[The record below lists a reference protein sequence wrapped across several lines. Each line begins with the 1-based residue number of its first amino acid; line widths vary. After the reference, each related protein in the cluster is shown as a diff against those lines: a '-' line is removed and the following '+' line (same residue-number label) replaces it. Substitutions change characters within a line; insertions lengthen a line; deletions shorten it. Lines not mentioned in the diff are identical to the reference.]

1 MIRKGDS
8 YIVEFEDLKPGKK
21 YPVPVEVRGTSRE
34 VFLDPNC
41 HNFGY
46 RRPSFLSPYAR
57 VVASVDE
64 VEVGEVE
71 EVVKVEEVVEVN
83 EVVEVVEET
92 EEAPKKSLF
101 SK

>member
-46 RRPSFLSPYAR
+46 RRPSWLSPYAR

-64 VEVGEVE
+64 VE
-71 EVVKVEEVVEVN
+71 EVV

>member
-41 HNFGY
+41 HDFGY
-46 RRPSFLSPYAR
+46 RRPSWLSPYAR

-64 VEVGEVE
+64 VIDEV
-71 EVVKVEEVVEVN
+71 EVVKKI
-83 EVVEVVEET
+83 

>member
-41 HNFGY
+41 HDFGY
-46 RRPSFLSPYAR
+46 RRPSWLSPCAR

-64 VEVGEVE
+64 VIDEV
-71 EVVKVEEVVEVN
+71 EVVKK
-83 EVVEVVEET
+83 T